1 MGLADRGGSS
11 GFIGSAWGDYCRAWL
26 TQQVG
31 ASFAVGTDMHG
42 TVESVVDI
50 DAIPGLA
57 AFASSRALQNPDFV
71 IALDTSNGSVLV
83 AVDAKFSIETAKPRQ
98 VSAEILTALLESPGT
113 PVRPV
118 VPEHGVERD
127 GFFLTP
133 DYELTHLVMNGTT
146 GILRTAVS
154 ADQVLL
160 LEVEPE
166 QLFVQAELRVLID
179 ALAAVDET
187 RVNWSSD
194 LVAALYYGRCAFACL
209 GCRIDETKPLLGRS
223 DVRELDDPGFLPELK
238 RRGQMA
244 RSAWQLVQ
252 RWDQDAE
259 DVRALRI
266 KVHQA
271 ADIGIANRDLRAIVE
286 RQAERQGRPAPSMN
300 RVRRELAVWT
310 NGELAKRF
318 GTVFYPVPD
327 LHHFLND
334 LRRAVAELQP
344 QVPGQIAEIVAG
356 TGPS

>member
-11 GFIGSAWGDYCRAWL
+11 GYIGSAWGDYCRAWL

-31 ASFAVGTDMHG
+31 TSLAVGPDVDG

-50 DAIPGLA
+50 DAIPGLP

-71 IALDTSNGSVLV
+71 IALGTSDGSILV
-83 AVDAKFSIETAKPRQ
+83 AADAKFSIETAKPRQ

-113 PVRPV
+113 PVRAV

-133 DYELTHLVMNGTT
+133 DYELTQLVMNGTT

-154 ADQVLL
+154 FDQVLL
-160 LEVEPE
+160 LDVEPAL
-166 QLFVQAELRVLID
+166 LFPEAHLRSLID
-179 ALAAVDET
+179 ALALVDEAG
-187 RVNWSSD
+187 VNWESD
-194 LVAALYYGRCAFACL
+194 LVGALYYGRCAFACI
-209 GCRIDETKPLLGRS
+209 GCRIDETKPLLGRTE
-223 DVRELDDPGFLPELK
+223 VREIDDPGLLPELQK
-238 RRGQMA
+238 RGRVA

-259 DVRALRI
+259 EVRALRI

-271 ADIGIANRDLRAIVE
+271 ADIGIANRDLRSLVE
-286 RQAERQGRPAPSMN
+286 READRLGRPAPSMN
-300 RVRRELAVWT
+300 RVRRELALWT
-310 NGELAKRF
+310 NAELASQF

-327 LHHFLND
+327 IARFLND

-344 QVPGQIAEIVAG
+344 RVPEQVAEVVARSA
-356 TGPS
+356 PA